1 MKTNALTTLLL
12 AALIAVPSATL
23 AACGDDD
30 SDSSGGAATSGESA
44 GKDGDKKSGDGD
56 APDRDAKVVG
66 SKTAKG
72 EFPAALASATI
83 QDPGT
88 IKVKATPTP
97 AKSTAVSWTVAC
109 RKGRKAGTNDGR
121 FTVRAAETK
130 TLKKPMARSDSCNV
144 SVSAQM
150 SGSGTIK
157 LEIIG

>member
-12 AALIAVPSATL
+12 AALIALPSATL
-23 AACGDDD
+23 AACGDDE
-30 SDSSGGAATSGESA
+30 SDSGGSAATSGDGGS
-44 GKDGDKKSGDGD
+44 GKDSDKKSEDD

-72 EFPAALASATI
+72 EFPAVLASATI
-83 QDPGT
+83 EDPGT
-88 IKVKATPTP
+88 IKVRATPSP

-109 RKGRKAGTNDGR
+109 RKGRKAGTKDGR

-130 TLKKPMARSDSCNV
+130 TLRKPMARSDSCNV

-157 LEIIG
+157 LEIIA